1 MIPLDELKQ
10 IWAET
15 GLWRKYNF
23 YDWLEDLFTL
33 IKNND
38 KENED
43 NIKRKEKT
51 NQKSIKKTPPLFL
64 QDYSKRSE

>member
-1 MIPLDELKQ
+1 MTPLDELKQ

-38 KENED
+38 KENE
-43 NIKRKEKT
+43 NTK
-51 NQKSIKKTPPLFL
+51 
-64 QDYSKRSE
+64 